1 MDLVI
6 VWLELVGVA
15 VFAASGA
22 LTASRKE
29 LDPFGFVL
37 VAAAT
42 GIGGGTLRDVVLG
55 RLPVFWVEAPSYL
68 GVCAAI
74 AVVAFFTAHRIESR
88 FRALLWADA
97 VGLGLFAVQGAATAL
112 AAGAS
117 PVVAVLLGM
126 VTATFGGIIRDV
138 LCAEVPLIL
147 RHEIYAT
154 AAASGALAYV
164 LLVGAGLERTVA
176 TVLAFGIG
184 FGIRAV
190 ALRWN
195 LSLPAYKA
203 RPGRPYPP

>member
-1 MDLVI
+1 MDVVI
-6 VWLELVGVA
+6 VWLQYLGVG

-42 GIGGGTLRDVVLG
+42 GIGGGTFRDVVLG
-55 RLPVFWVEAPSYL
+55 RLPVFWVESPLHL
-68 GVCAAI
+68 GICAAI
-74 AVVAFFTAHRIESR
+74 AIIAFFTAHRIESR

-97 VGLGLFAVQGAATAL
+97 VGLGLFAVQGTETAL
-112 AAGAS
+112 AAGAD

-138 LCAEVPLIL
+138 LCAELPLML
-147 RHEIYAT
+147 RREIYAT
-154 AAASGALAYV
+154 AAAAGALAYV
-164 LLVGAGLERTVA
+164 LLVGAGTGRLAAAVVA
-176 TVLAFGIG
+176 FAIG

-203 RPGRPYPP
+203 RPGRTYPP